1 MPWIAA
7 GGAVLGGMLAKKG
20 SKQQNVTQTNAPWAG
35 QQPYLSDLFGRS
47 QNWLNTQSGFNP
59 LQQQGQQMALGYA
72 DQLPGILGNAQ
83 SGWQFGLNP
92 LANPYLQGA
101 AGTYDALRSMMSAT
115 PDMSIWGP
123 VMDAAQRR
131 PIQAFNEQVLPGIR
145 SGAIGS
151 GQYGGSRQGIAE
163 GIAMRGLGDTL
174 GDIQTNLANQA
185 ANQALQQR
193 TAGAGIGAGLL
204 SGAYGTTAG
213 LLSNSLGQSSNM
225 AGLGLLPSTIY
236 QGVGGQQQQLP
247 LQNLSAYQQLI
258 GGGYGGQQ
266 TTPYFSNP
274 ALSTLGGGLM
284 GYQLG
289 GLLGGG
295 RGSGANNLGDMGMGL
310 LGGGMMGGGMM

>member
-1 MPWIAA
+1 MALGLPSIFGAVA
-7 GGAVLGGMLAKKG
+7 GGLLAGKGG
-20 SKQQNVTQTNAPWAG
+20 KQQNVTQSTAPWG
-35 QQPYLSDLFGRS
+35 PQQQYLTDLFGRS
-47 QNWLNTQSGFNP
+47 QNWLNTGGGFNP

-72 DQLPGILGNAQ
+72 DTLPGILGNAQ

-101 AGTYDALRSMMSAT
+101 AGTGTYDALRSMMSAT
-115 PDMSIWGP
+115 PDMDVWGP

-131 PIQAFNEQVLPGIR
+131 PLQAFNEQVLPGIR

-174 GDIQTNLANQA
+174 GDIQSRIAQMA
-185 ANQALQQR
+185 ASEALQQR

-213 LLSNSLGQSSNM
+213 LLSNALSQSPAM

-236 QGVGGQQQQLP
+236 QGVGQQQQQQP
-247 LQNLSAYQQLI
+247 LQSLQAYQGLI

-274 ALSTLGGGLM
+274 ALSRLGGGLM

-289 GLLGGG
+289 GLLG
-295 RGSGANNLGDMGMGL
+295 RM
-310 LGGGMMGGGMM
+310 